1 MRFSAILCST
11 AVIALA
17 ASVSAA
23 SAASATTKA
32 HDAHVYRVAHHV
44 RIPKT
49 AEALSPPVAPVVRH
63 PETDGLSRDRE
74 DCNMGCIDNN

>member
-1 MRFSAILCST
+1 MRFSAILCLA

-23 SAASATTKA
+23 SAASSTTKA
-32 HDAHVYRVAHHV
+32 HDAHVVAHHV